1 MFEQLPTKTV
11 RRPSRS
17 AATASDR
24 RGYPTPHTLSSG
36 VRWSTESSI
45 ITGHATHPWTHK
57 AGHGVDSPSSEV
69 RWAPAE
75 RAVGRSGTLSRSWS
89 AIRVLGCIAGH
100 KVGARRRPGLARDEI
115 GDGPRRPD
123 LARHVPTWHATFRPG
138 WPAAIRP
145 RTERSGLARGD
156 PAWHATNR
164 RSGAVSHLG
173 VRQDGMAGGDCPG
186 ESSDGRSD
194 PGPDGFAQAL

>member
-17 AATASDR
+17 AATASDPL
-24 RGYPTPHTLSSG
+24 GYPTPHTLSSG

-115 GDGPRRPD
+115 GDGPRRPGLARHEIGDGTPRSD
-123 LARHVPTWHATFRPG
+123 LARYVPTWLARGDPTSHGTIRPG
-138 WPAAIRP
+138 P
-145 RTERSGLARGD
+145 RRSGLARDESAVRRGQ
-156 PAWHATNR
+156 PPRGPPRWHGGR
-164 RSGAVSHLG
+164 RLSG
-173 VRQDGMAGGDCPG
+173 
-186 ESSDGRSD
+186 
-194 PGPDGFAQAL
+194 